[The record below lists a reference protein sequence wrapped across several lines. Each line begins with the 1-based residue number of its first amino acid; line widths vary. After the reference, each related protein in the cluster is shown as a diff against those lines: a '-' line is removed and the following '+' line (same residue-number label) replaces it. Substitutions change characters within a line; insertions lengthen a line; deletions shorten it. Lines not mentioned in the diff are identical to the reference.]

1 MGKIKEFHRFLDEAG
16 DTAFYGKG
24 RINIV
29 GRQGVSNTFILGMV
43 KFREPLDEVRRK
55 IVELQ
60 NVIANDPFY
69 KDIPSI
75 EKKKNDKGFFFHAT
89 DDIPEVR
96 ERFFKFIKNL
106 DCSFEAIVARK
117 IPEIFE
123 KKHHSN
129 DAEFYADL
137 LSHLLKNKFGKERKL
152 VLNIAKRQNS
162 TNNHNLNIALQ
173 KAISRFSAKYPSK
186 DIKTTVVFNVQNQLA
201 EPLLNISN
209 YSCWTVQRIFER
221 GEVRYYNF
229 LIDKVS
235 LVIDLYD
242 KNNWIGNKHYYNA
255 KNSLTPQ
262 NKISPPIT

>member
-55 IVELQ
+55 VVELQ

-106 DCSFEAIVARK
+106 DCSTDF
-117 IPEIFE
+117 
-123 KKHHSN
+123 
-129 DAEFYADL
+129 
-137 LSHLLKNKFGKERKL
+137 
-152 VLNIAKRQNS
+152 
-162 TNNHNLNIALQ
+162 
-173 KAISRFSAKYPSK
+173 
-186 DIKTTVVFNVQNQLA
+186 
-201 EPLLNISN
+201 
-209 YSCWTVQRIFER
+209 
-221 GEVRYYNF
+221 
-229 LIDKVS
+229 
-235 LVIDLYD
+235 
-242 KNNWIGNKHYYNA
+242 
-255 KNSLTPQ
+255 
-262 NKISPPIT
+262 

>member
-24 RINIV
+24 KINIV

-43 KFREPLDEVRRK
+43 KFREPLDVVRRK
-55 IVELQ
+55 VIELQ
-60 NVIANDPFY
+60 NDIAQDSFY

-96 ERFFKFIKNL
+96 EKFF
-106 DCSFEAIVARK
+106 
-117 IPEIFE
+117 
-123 KKHHSN
+123 
-129 DAEFYADL
+129 
-137 LSHLLKNKFGKERKL
+137 KFGKERKL

-201 EPLLNISN
+201 EPLLNISD
-209 YSCWTVQRIFER
+209 YFCWTVQRIFER

-229 LIDKVS
+229 LMDKMS

-255 KNSLTPQ
+255 KNPLTPQ